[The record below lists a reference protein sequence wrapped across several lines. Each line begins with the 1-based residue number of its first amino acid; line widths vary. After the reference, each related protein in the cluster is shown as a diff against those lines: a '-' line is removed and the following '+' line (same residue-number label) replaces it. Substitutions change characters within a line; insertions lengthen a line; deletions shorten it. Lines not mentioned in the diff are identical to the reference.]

1 MGRPDKTKHITK
13 WLRVQDQRK
22 PRRVAPMCLLSSL
35 RGKSKSSKKPSVSW
49 TPIRTVSCPPATLL
63 LLSAPSANPSPILRP
78 LVQST
83 SHKWS
88 CFSQKK
94 WPEAL
99 MMTIPSLRP
108 SRLSK
113 STQKCSDTPSSLSVT
128 NSQTKKLIMP
138 TVNSLLK
145 MDSLM
150 PPTRKASWSPRRRKE
165 KNKLLL
171 FFNFKILLPF
181 FIFRQNTIET
191 NLKKNNVS
199 QASFDSKTT
208 LTTM

>member
-1 MGRPDKTKHITK
+1 MYLTG
-13 WLRVQDQRK
+13 
-22 PRRVAPMCLLSSL
+22 
-35 RGKSKSSKKPSVSW
+35 
-49 TPIRTVSCPPATLL
+49 
-63 LLSAPSANPSPILRP
+63 
-78 LVQST
+78 
-83 SHKWS
+83 
-88 CFSQKK
+88 
-94 WPEAL
+94 
-99 MMTIPSLRP
+99 
-108 SRLSK
+108 
-113 STQKCSDTPSSLSVT
+113 SDTPSSLSVT

-150 PPTRKASWSPRRRKE
+150 PPTWKASWSPRRRKE
-165 KNKLLL
+165 KNKLIL

-208 LTTM
+208 LLPCDIIRTISNKSSLLLFKKSHKRSCLLTPPSTSAQITLF